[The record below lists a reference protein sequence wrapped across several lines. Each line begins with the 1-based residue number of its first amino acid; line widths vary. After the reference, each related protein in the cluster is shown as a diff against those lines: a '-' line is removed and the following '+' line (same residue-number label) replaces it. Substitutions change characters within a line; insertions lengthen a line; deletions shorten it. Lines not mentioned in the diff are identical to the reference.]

1 MNNKFNSFLS
11 KRNKIENFV
20 SLLEVASSRGI
31 SGYVFVRNILRP
43 VLENKNWNNINQFVN
58 IISRKLNNLNEA
70 IIDPADPTGLGSIER
85 RRFAPEE
92 QAARKVKHDDLFEK
106 VKEEF
111 KKHIKEAQYKTG
123 YFLRATEKYEDDPE
137 ERSKAKATIAML
149 DHLTKV
155 INKYIN
161 DYKLK
166 YKTEFTD
173 AEYEAEVERRKRIR
187 GDFEKAAGPII
198 SQFTRDKIPVKHVSF
213 AELLQK
219 LTNARSRMTDL
230 QKLKLSFTVDQLIN
244 DRSVN
249 IAHKAKLRLLAANL
263 PTPPRNKAAL
273 KDAIEADQA
282 RRRIAIAP
290 VLGRIPSS
298 EPSSSSTSSDPRYNP
313 ELDDMLGITTNDALD
328 AVVNAVA
335 EPIDDIRKTVP
346 VEIAPEEP
354 PASLAPPETV
364 NPEPTVVRR
373 DRPRAEKLA
382 KTLTAEEKRYFDSLG
397 TGRNVN
403 KSRKSRFL
411 NATPEQRREMMA
423 SGPTQRDLFSSSGMS
438 DWTNNNIGT
447 FKQFVER
454 FYT

>member
-20 SLLEVASSRGI
+20 SLLEVAASRGI
-31 SGYVFVRNILRP
+31 SGYGFVRNILRP
-43 VLENKNWNNINQFVN
+43 VLENKNWSNLNQFVN

-70 IIDPADPTGLGSIER
+70 IMDPNDPSGLGSIER
-85 RRFAPEE
+85 RRFTPEE
-92 QAARKVKHDDLFEK
+92 QAARKVKHDELFEK

-111 KKHIKEAQYKTG
+111 KKHIKEAKYKTG

-149 DHLTKV
+149 DHLTRV

-161 DYKLK
+161 DYKLT

-249 IAHKAKLRLLAANL
+249 IAHKAKLKLLAANL
-263 PTPPRNKAAL
+263 PTPPRSKAAL

-282 RRRIAIAP
+282 RRREIAFGS
-290 VLGRIPSS
+290 GRIPSG

-313 ELDDMLGITTNDALD
+313 ELDDILGVTTNDALD
-328 AVVNAVA
+328 AVMKAV
-335 EPIDDIRKTVP
+335 ETPVDDIRKNVP

-354 PASLAPPETV
+354 PASLEPPEIV
-364 NPEPTVVRR
+364 NPGPPAVGRN
-373 DRPRAEKLA
+373 RPRARKLT
-382 KTLTAEEKRYFDSLG
+382 KTLTAEERNYYNSIRYNIEKG
-397 TGRNVN
+397 
-403 KSRKSRFL
+403 RFL
-411 NATPEQRREMMA
+411 DATPEQRRVMMS
-423 SGPTQRDLFSSSGMS
+423 SGPTQRDLFSSGDMA

-454 FYT
+454 FYR